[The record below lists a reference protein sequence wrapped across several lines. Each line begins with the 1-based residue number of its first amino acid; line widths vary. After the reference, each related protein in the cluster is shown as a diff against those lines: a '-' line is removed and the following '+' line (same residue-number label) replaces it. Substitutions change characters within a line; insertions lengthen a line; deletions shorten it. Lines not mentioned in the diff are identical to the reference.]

1 MTDLFN
7 AAYYN
12 SVDQI
17 FHAPWTAAKLAR
29 LELVQQSIKTLWPQ
43 GHPTHLIHVT
53 GTSGK
58 GSTCR
63 FLEAG
68 LSLLG
73 PSGAFLSPHIF
84 DYRERFSLN
93 GQPAAQDEV
102 VEAWENKIKPFT
114 VGLALSNPQH
124 ALTFHEVNILIA
136 LALFE
141 KHGIERAAFEVGVG
155 GRYDQTRA
163 LDYVATVLT
172 NIGHDHEHML
182 GQKKWQRALDKAGI
196 ARPGVPFFT
205 SESDEEMLRVIAGV
219 CESVEAPLHHID
231 QANTTTL
238 TTRLAALPAD
248 IQPRSELLTTP
259 YQQQNAALSLAVIQ
273 HLYPEIDQAAV
284 LPKFLTVNLLGRLL
298 PVEDN
303 VYADIAHNP
312 EKISAFTQTV
322 TEKFGQRGK
331 IFVVGVSG
339 FRTPATM
346 FGPIMAIAKTVIVT
360 SASYKGQDPTSVKKA
375 IDAIAGATP
384 VFVIPDSQ
392 QALQLAKS
400 MREPDDVIILTGSAY
415 LIDQALNPDPYL
427 RYLNA
432 TQGWREIEEI
442 NVDGRV
448 QFKLPGR

>member
-1 MTDLFN
+1 MTHDFN

-29 LELVQQSIKTLWPQ
+29 LELVKHSIKSLWPQ
-43 GHPTHLIHVT
+43 GHPTRLIHVT

-73 PSGAFLSPHIF
+73 HSGAFLSPHIF

-102 VEAWENKIKPFT
+102 VEAWENTIKPFA
-114 VGLALSNPQH
+114 VNLALRSPQP
-124 ALTFHEVNILIA
+124 ALSFHEINILIA

-182 GQKKWQRALDKAGI
+182 GQQKWQRALDKAGI

-205 SESDEEMLRVIAGV
+205 GESDEAMLRVIAGV
-219 CESVEAPLHHID
+219 CESVQAPLYRIDPSHISALET
-231 QANTTTL
+231 Q
-238 TTRLAALPAD
+238 LAALPAD
-248 IQPRSELLTTP
+248 APSRSDLLTTH

-273 HLYPEIDQAAV
+273 HLHPEIEATAV
-284 LPKFLTVNLLGRLL
+284 LQKFLTVNLLGRFL
-298 PVEDN
+298 PVEDDI
-303 VYADIAHNP
+303 YADIAHNP
-312 EKISAFTQTV
+312 EKISAFTQAV

-331 IFVVGVSG
+331 IFVVGASG
-339 FRTPATM
+339 FRTPAAM
-346 FGPIMAIAKTVIVT
+346 FGPILAIAKTVIVT

-384 VFVIPDSQ
+384 TFVIPDSQ

-400 MREPDDVIILTGSAY
+400 MREDDDVIILTGSAY

-432 TQGWREIEEI
+432 TQGWREVEEI
-442 NVDGRV
+442 NIDGRV
-448 QFKLPGR
+448 QFKLPGK